1 MAKILIIDDEENIRK
16 TLREIMEDEAH
27 IVLTAD
33 DGEQGLKCFRE
44 EKPDVV
50 LLDIKMPGRDGLL
63 ILEDIKKSGQDCE
76 VIMISGHASIDAAV
90 KAVKT
95 GAYHFIQKPLS
106 LIEVKQS
113 VRHAAEAKRQRDEI
127 AALRGDSDEKYRF
140 IGRSAA
146 ITRILEQIAKVAPT
160 PGRVLITGE
169 SGTGKEL
176 AAYAVHRQSPRAG
189 GPFVKMNCA
198 AIPQNL
204 IESELFGHEKGA
216 FTGAVAQKPGK
227 FELASTGTLF
237 LDEIGDM
244 DLNTQSRVLRV
255 LQEGE
260 LERVGGTRTLKVDVR
275 IVAATH
281 RDLEKMITEGRFRE
295 DLYYRLN
302 VVPLRMPSLSERP
315 EDIPLLAEYL
325 LDRFLRENGMV
336 LRKFTPEAL
345 QYLASLRYPGNIR
358 ELKNIVERAAILAG
372 TGDIG
377 DNFLKGMLERKG
389 EASNTL
395 FTNPKPLAEAKDEL
409 ERMYVQTQLELN
421 GWNIPK
427 TADIL
432 GIARTNLHRKMKQLN
447 IEHQ

>member
-176 AAYAVHRQSPRAG
+176 AAYAVH
-189 GPFVKMNCA
+189 
-198 AIPQNL
+198 
-204 IESELFGHEKGA
+204 
-216 FTGAVAQKPGK
+216 
-227 FELASTGTLF
+227 
-237 LDEIGDM
+237 
-244 DLNTQSRVLRV
+244 
-255 LQEGE
+255 
-260 LERVGGTRTLKVDVR
+260 
-275 IVAATH
+275 
-281 RDLEKMITEGRFRE
+281 
-295 DLYYRLN
+295 
-302 VVPLRMPSLSERP
+302 
-315 EDIPLLAEYL
+315 
-325 LDRFLRENGMV
+325 
-336 LRKFTPEAL
+336 
-345 QYLASLRYPGNIR
+345 
-358 ELKNIVERAAILAG
+358 
-372 TGDIG
+372 
-377 DNFLKGMLERKG
+377 
-389 EASNTL
+389 
-395 FTNPKPLAEAKDEL
+395 
-409 ERMYVQTQLELN
+409 
-421 GWNIPK
+421 
-427 TADIL
+427 
-432 GIARTNLHRKMKQLN
+432 
-447 IEHQ
+447 

>member
-1 MAKILIIDDEENIRK
+1 MSKILIIDDEENIRK
-16 TLREIMEDEAH
+16 TLKEIMEDEAH
-27 IVLTAD
+27 IALTAE
-33 DGEQGLKCFRE
+33 DGAQGLKVFKE
-44 EKPDVV
+44 EKPDVI

-127 AALRGDSDEKYRF
+127 IALKGESDEKYRV
-140 IGRSAA
+140 IGKSVA
-146 ITRILEQIAKVAPT
+146 IHRVLEQIAKVAPT

-176 AAYAVHRQSPRAG
+176 AAYAVHRQSLRAS

-204 IESELFGHEKGA
+204 IESELFGHEKGS
-216 FTGAVAQKPGK
+216 FTGAIAQKQGK
-227 FELASTGTLF
+227 FELASGGTLF

-244 DLNTQSRVLRV
+244 DLDTQSKVLRV

-260 LERVGGTRTLKVDVR
+260 FERVGGTRTVKVDVR

-302 VVPLRMPSLSERP
+302 VVPIRMPSLSERP
-315 EDIPLLAEYL
+315 DDVPLLAEYL
-325 LDRFLRENGMV
+325 FDHFLRENGMP
-336 LRKFTPEAL
+336 LRKFNPEAL
-345 QYLASLRYPGNIR
+345 QYLASLRYQGNIR
-358 ELKNIVERAAILAG
+358 ELKNIVERAAILAEPG
-372 TGDIG
+372 SIDDG
-377 DNFLKGMLERKG
+377 FLKGMLERKG
-389 EASNTL
+389 EVSNTL
-395 FTNPKPLAEAKDEL
+395 FTAPRPLAEAKDEL
-409 ERMYVQTQLELN
+409 ERMFVRTQLEQN
-421 GWNIPK
+421 GWNIQK
-427 TADIL
+427 TADLL
-432 GIARTNLHRKMKQLN
+432 GIARTNLHRKMKQLGV
-447 IEHQ
+447 EK